1 MKKFTALIFP
11 VLFSVF
17 IFAEDDKKEDWLT
30 DGGEETL
37 VKFESEPGEATVIV
51 DGEVVCQAT
60 PCTKILTMGEHEIE
74 MRKENHTPKVKRGK
88 ITEGRTIKYKLEA
101 DCAWLTVK
109 GDEAEVFLDGE
120 YLGEPPIENK
130 VITSGEHKIDYSSP
144 CYYEKSENFTVTN
157 GEKKNIDFKLE
168 PRESAIKVYAQDG
181 KSNVIE
187 AEVYVDGKKLGK
199 TPGTFK
205 VPLCS
210 KKVVV
215 KKDEMEYSEIL
226 YLPLLESSL
235 KEKQVKT
242 IQALLLQWS
251 KRPRSNSSYYET
263 GPWNWNDAV
272 DYCKNLDED
281 GYSDWRLPNIDEL
294 RTLIVNNPYI
304 ENGGYCKISEKAG
317 KLSSKDST
325 YDCDVYYEENPN
337 KLGDKGGLEFWSS
350 SILSDDPNSVW
361 YMKSGRASIRES
373 SMKISVE
380 SSNGHAV
387 RCVR

>member
-1 MKKFTALIFP
+1 MKNFTALIFLI
-11 VLFSVF
+11 LFSAF
-17 IFAEDDKKEDWLT
+17 IFADDDKKEDWLSS
-30 DGGEETL
+30 GGEETL

-74 MRKENHTPKVKRGK
+74 MRKENYTPKVKKGK

-130 VITSGEHKIDYSSP
+130 VITFGEHKIDYSSP
-144 CYYEKSENFTVTN
+144 CYHEKSENFTVTN
-157 GEKKNIDFKLE
+157 GEKKNIDLKLE

-181 KSNVIE
+181 KSNVVE

-199 TPGTFK
+199 APGTFK

-210 KKVVV
+210 KRVVV
-215 KKDEMEYSEIL
+215 KKGEMEYSEIL
-226 YLPLLESSL
+226 SLPLLESSL

-251 KRPRSNSSYYET
+251 KRPKGNSSYTTYT
-263 GPWNWNDAV
+263 WNDAV

-317 KLSSKDST
+317 KLSSKDRT
-325 YDCDVYYEENPN
+325 YDCYSYYEENPT
-337 KLGDKGGLEFWSS
+337 KLGDKRGLGFWSS
-350 SILSDDPNSVW
+350 SILSDHPDSVW
-361 YMKSGRASIRES
+361 YMEFGRARIDSINRKCNES
-373 SMKISVE
+373 GCDHE
-380 SSNGHAV
+380 V